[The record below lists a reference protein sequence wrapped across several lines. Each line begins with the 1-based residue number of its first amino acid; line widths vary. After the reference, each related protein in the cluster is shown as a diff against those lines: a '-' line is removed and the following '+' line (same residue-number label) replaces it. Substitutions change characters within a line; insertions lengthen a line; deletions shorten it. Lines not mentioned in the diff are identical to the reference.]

1 MQLVANLSLLFTE
14 LPLLARLQAAK
25 AAGFDAVE
33 IQFPYEIPALQLK
46 QELQR
51 CDLTLALINLPAGD
65 LMQGGLGLACRVEQ
79 QAAFRQALDQAVS
92 YALVVQ
98 PKMVNVLA
106 GRMVSEEERAIATQH
121 LVTNLQ
127 RAINAFQPL
136 QIKVVCEAIN
146 PLDMPNFLINTPEQL
161 LAVMQAVESE
171 YCLAQ
176 LDIYHMARQGL
187 DLVQSIEKLAAYLGH
202 VQFADCPGRG
212 EPGSGQLDFTQV
224 LTTLKS
230 VGYQG
235 YLSAEYIPQHAT
247 TDSLLWKSVFEKQLK
262 G

>member
-1 MQLVANLSLLFTE
+1 
-14 LPLLARLQAAK
+14 
-25 AAGFDAVE
+25 
-33 IQFPYEIPALQLK
+33 
-46 QELQR
+46 
-51 CDLTLALINLPAGD
+51 
-65 LMQGGLGLACRVEQ
+65 
-79 QAAFRQALDQAVS
+79 
-92 YALVVQ
+92 
-98 PKMVNVLA
+98 
-106 GRMVSEEERAIATQH
+106 
-121 LVTNLQ
+121 
-127 RAINAFQPL
+127 
-136 QIKVVCEAIN
+136 
-146 PLDMPNFLINTPEQL
+146 
-161 LAVMQAVESE
+161 
-171 YCLAQ
+171 LAQ